1 MTSKEVNII
10 NDLGI
15 HARPASLFVT
25 TATKFNS
32 DISVIYNDKKVDA
45 KSILNVL
52 ALSIGKGD
60 TIEIIGNGEDEVEA
74 VEALVELIESGFNE
88 I

>member
-1 MTSKEVNII
+1 MTSKEVRII

-25 TATKFNS
+25 MATKFKSN
-32 DISVIYNDKKVDA
+32 ISVIYNDKKVDA

-52 ALSIGKGD
+52 ALSIGKGN
-60 TIEIIGNGEDEVEA
+60 TIEIIGSGEDEVEA